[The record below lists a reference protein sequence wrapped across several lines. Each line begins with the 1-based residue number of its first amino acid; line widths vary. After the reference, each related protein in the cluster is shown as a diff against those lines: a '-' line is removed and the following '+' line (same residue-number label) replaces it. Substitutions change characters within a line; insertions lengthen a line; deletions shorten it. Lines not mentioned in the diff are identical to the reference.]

1 MLYLWRLYGGFMTK
15 APYDIYLSIN
25 NINKHM
31 EAKAKFEQNLKEI
44 EFFDY
49 HILVIISDIII

>member
-1 MLYLWRLYGGFMTK
+1 
-15 APYDIYLSIN
+15 
-25 NINKHM
+25 M

-44 EFFDY
+44 EFCDY

>member
-1 MLYLWRLYGGFMTK
+1 MIK

>member
-1 MLYLWRLYGGFMTK
+1 
-15 APYDIYLSIN
+15 
-25 NINKHM
+25 M